1 MNRWNAGARCP
12 IVDHLVVKRRG
23 QRHDAQIILRAIVE
37 RRAETRGQTEKKPLF
52 TMPAPKKGSG
62 KQSKAGRREAIERE
76 YAEAQRIN
84 AETVSC
90 TKRLIDAL
98 LSGGVPESSLTGLR
112 KCSVVKE
119 EVDGSARE
127 VGKQQ
132 IDDLMNSLIQFDVVA
147 DESWSFAFCYPSM

>member
-1 MNRWNAGARCP
+1 
-12 IVDHLVVKRRG
+12 
-23 QRHDAQIILRAIVE
+23 
-37 RRAETRGQTEKKPLF
+37 
-52 TMPAPKKGSG
+52 MPAPKKGSG

-76 YAEAQRIN
+76 YERIS

-132 IDDLMNSLIQFDVVA
+132 IEDLMNSLIQFDVLA
-147 DESWSFAFCYPSM
+147 DESWSFAFCYPSMWVCGKLCLLHSSEQN

>member
-1 MNRWNAGARCP
+1 
-12 IVDHLVVKRRG
+12 
-23 QRHDAQIILRAIVE
+23 
-37 RRAETRGQTEKKPLF
+37 
-52 TMPAPKKGSG
+52 MPAPSKKGSG
-62 KQSKAGRREAIERE
+62 KQSKAGRRDAIERE

-90 TKRLIDAL
+90 TKKLIEVL

-112 KCSVVKE
+112 KCSAVKE
-119 EVDGSARE
+119 EVDGSRE